1 MVSSGRRP
9 VLALLSADQV
19 PLLGETPAVCGLATG
34 IHHALRLAVCHGP
47 DDVAAFDYALNQVRR
62 STEYDLNFS
71 RSFAAGYTLAASEV
85 RRIGGLQ

>member
-19 PLLGETPAVCGLATG
+19 PLVGETSAVCGLATG
-34 IHHALRLAVCHGP
+34 IHQALNLAVYHAP
-47 DDVAAFDYALNQVRR
+47 ADVAAFAHVLNQVRQ
-62 STEYDLNFS
+62 STEYDLDFC
-71 RSFAAGYTLAASEV
+71 RAFASGYSLAASEV